1 MNLKMEDK
9 KAYITIIEAE
19 KLAENLFFT
28 VGNDGIS
35 CKDSF
40 LKGYKAALKLVEIKF
55 ASDFA
60 EWISENNFFRMK
72 ESEANEHCSK
82 KWFKIGDAR
91 FFTTTELQQEF
102 IKTYKG

>member
-40 LKGYKAALKLVEIKF
+40 LKGYEAALKLVEIKF
-55 ASDFA
+55 TCDFA
-60 EWISENNFFRMK
+60 EW
-72 ESEANEHCSK
+72 CSVND
-82 KWFKIGDAR
+82 WFVDSDKNWNSTLDIYIDKTLTR
-91 FFTTTELQQEF
+91 EQLMQEF
-102 IKTYKG
+102 LKTYKG